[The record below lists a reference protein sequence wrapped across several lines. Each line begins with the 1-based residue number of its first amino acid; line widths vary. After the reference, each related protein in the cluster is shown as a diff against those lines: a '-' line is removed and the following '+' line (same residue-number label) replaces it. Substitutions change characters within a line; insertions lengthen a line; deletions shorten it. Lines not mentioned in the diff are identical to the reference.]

1 MLLNLEQHKITGV
14 QHFLLVL
21 QVCAS
26 GWAVGQLPLFTLQIF
41 FSAKK
46 LISGPIKNFFF
57 SSLPLTTRGGG
68 EFGFSMKFAI
78 FDEISEIHKTETHY
92 PSLHCCVGHTA

>member
-46 LISGPIKNFFF
+46 LISGPIKNFFIGPRYTWGPIYV
-57 SSLPLTTRGGG
+57 SRVSVT
-68 EFGFSMKFAI
+68 
-78 FDEISEIHKTETHY
+78 D
-92 PSLHCCVGHTA
+92 